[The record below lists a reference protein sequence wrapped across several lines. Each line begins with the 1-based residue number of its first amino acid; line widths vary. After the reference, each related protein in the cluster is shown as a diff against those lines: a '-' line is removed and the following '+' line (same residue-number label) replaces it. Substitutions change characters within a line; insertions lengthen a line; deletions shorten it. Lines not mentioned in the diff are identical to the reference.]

1 MDLNKVNPKAAES
14 LKIVAIWKK
23 KRGWLQ
29 RYFIEIYML
38 IYIYMNI
45 ISSSQ
50 QLLPLCEPL
59 SKSRNC

>member
-14 LKIVAIWKK
+14 LKIVAISKK
-23 KRGWLQ
+23 KRGWIQ

-38 IYIYMNI
+38 IYIMNI

>member
-38 IYIYMNI
+38 IYIYEYN
-45 ISSSQ
+45 
-50 QLLPLCEPL
+50 
-59 SKSRNC
+59 